1 MIMNIPD
8 LKREPKYI
16 IFAALSIVIN
26 ELIPTFVGKVQ
37 TEDMFNTVK
46 VEDNIVNQDILNER
60 EKYHIRMRKPLIN
73 AVKYNKSL
81 KTNAELKNKYTIEI

>member
-16 IFAALSIVIN
+16 ILAALSIVVN

-60 EKYHIRMRKPLIN
+60 EKYHIRTRKPLIN